1 MSTQYG
7 HKLNPYRKLRNA
19 LGVKGI
25 RQSVVITNNPSTI
38 DQNQLLTVR
47 FPNLGTDDVIVP
59 GTTRLA
65 FNIELTSDSSD
76 SADTNRTIVHNL
88 GRAIVKK
95 ISVKMEGNEIYS
107 LDDADVYHCY
117 SDLWLPK
124 QQLENMAYQGICN
137 ENTLKLRID
146 AGDKDTS
153 GNDDKDKAIADAYD
167 KRFYIPLEFELLT
180 AHMPYYQAGLNDRLS
195 YELTFNDYGRVIKST
210 DTSASYNI
218 SGISLEYEMITNA
231 ELARII
237 RNQYQN
243 KLAVLYDRVL
253 RHRKI
258 AFNKSDTTWNI
269 NLNTPAKS
277 MKGILMLFEDPKL
290 EVVANYGRDTS
301 KFYNPKIKKASVTIE
316 GIPNQLYAQGMQRY
330 QHWDEIIKH
339 FADSKLEHSTG
350 IAKELTLCNV
360 TLSDYLKDKYALWL
374 DMRSNDDNKN
384 HGSGRRIENGSEG
397 ITIQLEKEA
406 ETAGALNCYIY
417 IVMDAQLNIKN
428 GRFSSALF

>member
-1 MSTQYG
+1 MTTQYG
-7 HKLNPYRKLRNA
+7 HKLNPYRKVRNA

-59 GTTRLA
+59 DTTRLA
-65 FNIELTSDSSD
+65 FNIELVSEGSDED
-76 SADTNRTIVHNL
+76 ANRTIVHNL

-95 ISVKMEGNEIYS
+95 ISVKIEGNEIYS

-124 QQLENMAYQGICN
+124 QRLINMAYQGICN
-137 ENTLKLRID
+137 ENTLKLRMN

-153 GNDDKDKAIADAYD
+153 TNDGKDKAIADAY
-167 KRFYIPLEFELLT
+167 KTRFYIPLEFELLT
-180 AHMPYYQAGLNDRLS
+180 NHMPYYQAGLNDRLS

-210 DTSASYNI
+210 DTGASYKI
-218 SGISLEYEMITNA
+218 SGISLEYEILTNA
-231 ELARII
+231 ELARMI

-253 RHRKI
+253 RHRRI
-258 AFNKSDTTWNI
+258 VFNKSDTTWNI

-277 MKGILMLFEDPKL
+277 MKGILMLFEDPSGS
-290 EVVANYGRDTS
+290 VNYGRDTS
-301 KFYNPKIKKASVTIE
+301 KFYNPKINKVTITIE

-330 QHWDEIIKH
+330 QHWDEIVKH
-339 FADSKLEHSTG
+339 FADSKLEHSIG
-350 IAKELTLCNV
+350 IVKELNLCNV

-374 DMRSNDDNKN
+374 DMRSSDDNKN

-397 ITIQLEKEA
+397 ITIQLEKDA
-406 ETAGALNCYIY
+406 ETAGTLNCYIY
-417 IVMDAQLNIKN
+417 VVMDAQLNIKN
-428 GRFSSALF
+428 GRFSSAPY